1 MRKARFLPRWDQHTV
16 AQRRVLTNEPTR
28 SRSRRRS
35 ISGLLIM
42 QKVREREREVREVCM
57 RKVCVREVCVR
68 ERRHSVCER
77 RERERGVRTVRESDV
92 KKERCVKER
101 CVLGS

>member
-1 MRKARFLPRWDQHTV
+1 
-16 AQRRVLTNEPTR
+16 
-28 SRSRRRS
+28 
-35 ISGLLIM
+35 
-42 QKVREREREVREVCM
+42 M

-101 CVLGS
+101 CFLGS